1 MDNNY
6 KFDPM
11 TGEPIVK
18 ETVSEQPAEPQYEA
32 PQAPQYEA
40 PQAPQY
46 DAPAAP
52 QYDAPQA
59 PQYDAPQY
67 AAPAQPAAAPAAE
80 NSRGKAIA
88 GMVMSICSI
97 SLCWLGLYFGFFGAI
112 PIVLSILGK
121 KFSAGVP
128 PFEKP
133 GRICG
138 TLGLIF
144 SIIFAV
150 IGFIL
155 LIVGAS
161 MYY

>member
-18 ETVSEQPAEPQYEA
+18 ETVPEQ
-32 PQAPQYEA
+32 
-40 PQAPQY
+40 
-46 DAPAAP
+46 PAAP

-59 PQYDAPQY
+59 PQYDAPQAPQYDAPQAPQYNAPQY

-80 NSRGKAIA
+80 NNRGKAIA

-97 SLCWLGLYFGFFGAI
+97 AFCWLGIYFGFFGAI

-121 KFSAGVP
+121 KFSAGVA
-128 PFEKP
+128 PFEKT

-155 LIVGAS
+155 LILGASAS